1 MGKRIISIL
10 AALALIAPVGTATAA
25 SKSPNLAKCNGKQ
38 RRPANPYGSILP
50 TVDPVSGTSTPAGQ
64 VPERRGVEVH
74 ETRLLRDYGQA
85 FRRLQGQNPPRRIA
99 IWRKSPILTSAGL
112 ERGSSFLRPGSSN

>member
-1 MGKRIISIL
+1 MCKRIVSIL
-10 AALALIAPVGTATAA
+10 VALALIAPVGTATAG

-64 VPERRGVEVH
+64 TGDRTGVEVFP
-74 ETRLLRDYGQA
+74 EK
-85 FRRLQGQNPPRRIA
+85 NPAAPKPARPDGGPEPQVP
-99 IWRKSPILTSAGL
+99 PI
-112 ERGSSFLRPGSSN
+112 SSLPPSSSHQSC

>member
-1 MGKRIISIL
+1 MGKRIVSIL
-10 AALALIAPVGTATAA
+10 VALALIAPVGTATAG

-64 VPERRGVEVH
+64 TQGQERERIGVEVFP
-74 ETRLLRDYGQA
+74 EK
-85 FRRLQGQNPPRRIA
+85 NPAAPKPARPDGRHDPQVP
-99 IWRKSPILTSAGL
+99 PISSLPPSTSHQ
-112 ERGSSFLRPGSSN
+112 SC